1 MNIFENYLNKIKE
14 ILINENSNKKILLP
28 ENLDSINVE
37 IPPSKFNCDLS
48 TNAAMVLS
56 KINKM
61 SPQLIGEQLKI
72 LLLKIDGVENVTF
85 VKPGFLNLN
94 LSNNYWNFFF
104 GGFVKIYGEL
114 ISKYNF
120 IKRIYRL
127 CKSSTNVLCY

>member
-61 SPQLIGEQLKI
+61 SPQQIGEQLKI
-72 LLLKIDGVENVTF
+72 LMLKIDGVENVTF

-94 LSNNYWNFFF
+94 LSNNYWNFFLKDLLKNQNES
-104 GGFVKIYGEL
+104 VI
-114 ISKYNF
+114 NN
-120 IKRIYRL
+120 
-127 CKSSTNVLCY
+127 TNVNINRNTPTIARKYPGA

>member
-28 ENLDSINVE
+28 ENLDSINIE

-61 SPQLIGEQLKI
+61 SPQQIGEQLKI
-72 LLLKIDGVENVTF
+72 LIL
-85 VKPGFLNLN
+85 
-94 LSNNYWNFFF
+94 
-104 GGFVKIYGEL
+104 
-114 ISKYNF
+114 
-120 IKRIYRL
+120 R
-127 CKSSTNVLCY
+127 